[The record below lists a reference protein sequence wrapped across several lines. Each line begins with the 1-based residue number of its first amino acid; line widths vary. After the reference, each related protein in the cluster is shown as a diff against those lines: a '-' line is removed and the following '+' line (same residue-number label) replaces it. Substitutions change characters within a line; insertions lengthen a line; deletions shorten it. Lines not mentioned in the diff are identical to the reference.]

1 MFRMG
6 IVNDLDRLMPVF
18 EGFDDKP
25 ELDLSANYVEP
36 EQEEKID
43 NVVVPKLPQS
53 LNDKFDKKKVAE
65 EPKVPADTMGSAG
78 NSLIADEPEPQMG
91 SIGGL
96 GKNGFSLTESGDG
109 TVIDDSGMKQAHK
122 NHSENSMD
130 NVMDMFNQFAFKPM
144 SKVKFD
150 VDTSKP
156 QNITTKEPI
165 KRIPKGW

>member
-1 MFRMG
+1 MG

-53 LNDKFDKKKVAE
+53 LGDKFTKKVTEA
-65 EPKVPADTMGSAG
+65 PKQPADTMGSAG
-78 NSLIADEPEPQMG
+78 NSLVADEPEPQMG
-91 SIGGL
+91 SVGGL
-96 GKNGFSLTESGDG
+96 GKNGFSMTESADVGA
-109 TVIDDSGMKQAHK
+109 VIDDSGMKQAHK
-122 NHSENSMD
+122 SHSENSMED
-130 NVMDMFNQFAFKPM
+130 VMDMFNQFAFKPM
-144 SKVKFD
+144 SQIKFD

-156 QNITTKEPI
+156 QNTTSKEPI